1 MEHLIILALS
11 TLVIFFLMFLIW
23 VKTREISFIFGLL
36 IVFLFTIMGGWVIT
50 IDLLFDNICSKYGFN
65 YYYLFDKMFPV
76 SLDGDYLMAIVFYSL
91 FVIFIE
97 LAILIFVVGKK
108 KNPGLGLKFSP
119 YFFSHWRL
127 IFFVVIFT
135 FSSFF
140 IMRDFLIEAISSGTS
155 AYFLTRY
162 STDRIPFYTI
172 HQIFIRMALFPLS
185 VGIAVYLSGKRGKY
199 FLGRSGYL
207 IFFGYA
213 VISSVIVAYAALLG
227 NRNELVGAAIIG
239 FLFYIVNVKKISKIG
254 FLAAFIGVITAVGV
268 IGIIRGSNPSSYLA
282 SIRPGTLANGLVSIL
297 TTNEIFAA
305 HLSMYGALHYDI
317 PLVYGYSFVSLVSS
331 IVPSDLWPD
340 RPQNIYWHYFNHINA
355 VPGQGYVIHHAT
367 GWYLNFGLIG
377 IIAGAV
383 LIGWLWAKCF
393 NNRALIRR
401 GRYFIYNVSAILA
414 PTLFISA
421 IPTLMR
427 CGLESYKAV
436 ALEHFLFPILI
447 VVFSIK
453 QIKGSN
459 LKLSGNSP
467 KNI

>member
-23 VKTREISFIFGLL
+23 VKTKEISFIFGLL
-36 IVFLFTIMGGWVIT
+36 IVFLFTILGGWIIT
-50 IDLLFDNICSKYGFN
+50 IDLIFDNICSKYGFN

-91 FVIFIE
+91 FVIFVE
-97 LAILIFVVGKK
+97 LAILVFAAK
-108 KNPGLGLKFSP
+108 KNPGVGLKFSP

-127 IFFVVIFT
+127 IFFVIFFS

-172 HQIFIRMALFPLS
+172 HQIFIRMALFPLA
-185 VGIAVYLSGKRGKY
+185 VGIAVYLSGKKGKY
-199 FLGRSGYL
+199 FLGGSGHL
-207 IFFGYA
+207 IFWSYA

-239 FLFYIVNVKKISKIG
+239 FLFYIVNAKKISKIG
-254 FLAAFIGVITAVGV
+254 FLTAFIGVIAAVGV

-282 SIRPGTLANGLVSIL
+282 SMKLGTLVNGLASIL

-305 HLSMYGALHYDI
+305 HLSMYGSLHYGI
-317 PLVYGYSFVSLVSS
+317 PLVYGYSFISLASS

-377 IIAGAV
+377 IVAGAV
-383 LIGWLWAKCF
+383 LIGWLWAECF
-393 NNRALIRR
+393 NSRALIKG
-401 GRYFIYNVSAILA
+401 GRYFIYNVFAVLA

-421 IPTLMR
+421 LPTLMR
-427 CGLESYKAV
+427 GGLESYKAV